1 MATKITEKKASS
13 NLWITVTVVAIVVFV
28 LFAIV
33 FPTDAQL
40 FVGSII
46 ILFTN
51 YWWALLPLP
60 LWYIYEMTWNEY
72 TENEFLSKIDNV
84 ILELVPPK
92 DIEKSP
98 RIMEHVFAGLND
110 YSTPNSLELHC
121 GWRMLQPKL
130 TFEIV
135 GTEGEVHFYARC
147 PKNMR
152 NNIEAQIYAHY
163 PDMKIFE
170 VDDYVRKVPKNLPN
184 DKWDIWGAT
193 LDLVK
198 PDPVPIRTYKHFQ
211 EDVTGKMIDPLSN
224 MVEVMSSLPKNQ
236 HIWFQIVFISEKPPN
251 WHPASKAY
259 VQKIIDEHLGIGD
272 SKKRIPFFSNL
283 WDELKVAPNNVL
295 KGFAGGELDAPTG
308 AEAAETVEFNI
319 NKLPPGTQELVLAIQ
334 ENLSKPAFHTVIRFV
349 YLGTKE
355 GYNKAL
361 GVAGIMGSMKQIA
374 DVNLNDL
381 IPSPKTKTFANYY
394 FDEERLLYRKRK
406 IVADYRGQSVSGMD
420 FIMNTEELA
429 TLYHF
434 PDMAIRNPAVTRVES
449 RKEDAPAELPIG
461 VDFQES
467 GR

>member
-1 MATKITEKKASS
+1 MATKISEKKATS
-13 NLWITVTVVAIVVFV
+13 NLWGTITIVSVVVFV
-28 LFAIV
+28 VFAIL
-33 FPTDAQL
+33 FPIDTQL

-46 ILFTN
+46 TIFVN
-51 YWWALLPLP
+51 YWWLILPFP
-60 LWYIYEMTWNEY
+60 LWYLYEMTWNEY
-72 TENEFLSKIDNV
+72 VENEFLSKIENV
-84 ILELVPPK
+84 LLELVPPK

-98 RIMEHVFAGLND
+98 KIMEHVFAGLND
-110 YSTPNSLELHC
+110 YSTPNSLEIHC
-121 GWRMLQPKL
+121 GWRMFQPKL
-130 TFEIV
+130 AFEIV
-135 GTEGEVHFYARC
+135 GTEGSVHFYVRC

-170 VDDYVRKVPKNLPN
+170 VDDYVQQVPKNLPN
-184 DKWDIWGAT
+184 DKWDVWGAT
-193 LDLVK
+193 LDLVQ

-236 HIWFQIVFISEKPPN
+236 HIWFQIVLVSEKPPN

-259 VQKIIDEHLGIGD
+259 VQSIIDKHLGGGD
-272 SKKRIPFFSNL
+272 SKRKIPFFSRF
-283 WDELKVAPNNVL
+283 WDELKVAPGNVL
-295 KGFAGGELDAPTG
+295 KGVAGGELNSPVGTETTG
-308 AEAAETVEFNI
+308 DTEFNI
-319 NKLPPGTQELVLAIQ
+319 NKLPPGVQETVLAIQ
-334 ENLSKPAFHTVIRFV
+334 ENLSKPAFHTAIRFV

-374 DVNLNDL
+374 DINLNDL
-381 IPSPKTKTFANYY
+381 IPSNKTKTFANYY

-406 IVADYRGQSVSGMD
+406 IVADYRGRAVSGMD

-434 PDMAIRNPAVTRVES
+434 PDMAIKNPAVTRVES
-449 RKEDAPAELPIG
+449 RKEDAPAELPTS
-461 VDFQES
+461 VEFQES

>member
-1 MATKITEKKASS
+1 MATKISEKKASS
-13 NLWITVTVVAIVVFV
+13 NLWGTITIVSVVVFV
-28 LFAIV
+28 VFAMI
-33 FPTDAQL
+33 FPADAQL
-40 FVGSII
+40 FVGSTIV
-46 ILFTN
+46 LFTN
-51 YWWALLPLP
+51 YWWILLPLP
-60 LWYIYEMTWNEY
+60 LWYIYEMVWNEY
-72 TENEFLSKIDNV
+72 TEHEFLTKIENV

-110 YSTPNSLELHC
+110 YSTPNSLEIHC

-135 GTEGEVHFYARC
+135 GTEGEVYFYARC

-170 VDDYVRKVPKNLPN
+170 VEDYVRKVPKNLPN
-184 DKWDIWGAT
+184 DKWDVWGAT

-259 VQKIIDEHLGIGD
+259 VQGIIDEHLGAGD

-283 WDELKVAPNNVL
+283 WDELKVAPSNVL
-295 KGFAGGELDAPTG
+295 KGFAGNDLDAPIG
-308 AEAAETVEFNI
+308 AEVSESVEFNI
-319 NKLPPGTQELVLAIQ
+319 NKLPPGTQELILAIQ

-349 YLGTKE
+349 YLGEKE

-374 DVNLNDL
+374 DINLNDL

-467 GR
+467 R